1 MKFLRLV
8 FGLAIAAFGIV
19 AALVMLVVF
28 FLFFPTDDTLVVRF
42 GWAAIL
48 ALVEGGI
55 YFGTFYAFR
64 KVKGPTSLP
73 TMMAGKGN
81 R

>member
-1 MKFLRLV
+1 V
-8 FGLAIAAFGIV
+8 AFGLAIAAIGFV
-19 AALVMLVVF
+19 AALAILMAF
-28 FLFFPTDDTLVVRF
+28 FLFFPADDTLIVRL

-55 YFGTFYAFR
+55 FLGTLFASR
-64 KVKGPTSLP
+64 RVVGTN
-73 TMMAGKGN
+73 TV